1 MSDNELEEMRHLQEV
16 LAEEQ
21 LRRAQLAAFTSHS
34 SSSSSPDGD
43 TSTQGTIHMCTD
55 MEDDNGDLPASSQ
68 LNNHLGPYTL
78 EEGRALKRTKNLS
91 ACSEAD
97 AEAFLKTV
105 HPMQHAYQLLLIG
118 LKCHDKLTVIESD
131 HDAKYTLSN
140 TLKKTCMDYA
150 HVAILSPSAK
160 NYQDTKDGPTVAAS
174 IQTVMQS
181 LGVAE
186 LPAARETGCCVIVNK
201 CLIKGLT
208 EQRCHV
214 KTVIFES
221 LTKVEADKKN
231 GTKSAGIDIAS
242 LTRSCINTTPANP
255 TAFLY
260 QRIVFIRYCAVIFK
274 AKPKEEREG
283 KSNDDFWID
292 VDKKLA
298 KWRKSYPNGDDLQI
312 IFNSKY
318 NKDKELYD
326 MEDWLTAIDKG
337 MLTPL

>member
-1 MSDNELEEMRHLQEV
+1 
-16 LAEEQ
+16 
-21 LRRAQLAAFTSHS
+21 
-34 SSSSSPDGD
+34 
-43 TSTQGTIHMCTD
+43 
-55 MEDDNGDLPASSQ
+55 
-68 LNNHLGPYTL
+68 
-78 EEGRALKRTKNLS
+78 
-91 ACSEAD
+91 
-97 AEAFLKTV
+97 
-105 HPMQHAYQLLLIG
+105 
-118 LKCHDKLTVIESD
+118 
-131 HDAKYTLSN
+131 
-140 TLKKTCMDYA
+140 MDYA

-160 NYQDTKDGPTVAAS
+160 NYRDTKDGPTVAAS
-174 IQTVMQS
+174 IQTVMRS

-242 LTRSCINTTPANP
+242 LTRSCINTTPAKP
-255 TAFLY
+255 TALLY
-260 QRIVFIRYCAVIFK
+260 QRIAFIVCYIIFDCLCTWLILSQRYCAVIFK

-292 VDKKLA
+292 VDKKLT
-298 KWRKSYPNGDDLQI
+298 KSRKSYPNGDNLQI

-318 NKDKELYD
+318 NKDKELYGEPDAEIPITMMKD
-326 MEDWLTAIDKG
+326 MEDWLAAIDKG